1 MGKVKYKSKFTKTV
15 LYIHGFMSSS
25 NSETSKILS
34 DLYRRVIT
42 PEVDGNVQNS
52 LEKINKAIKETKPN
66 IIIGSSLGGYYALLS
81 DSGDIPVLVINPS
94 LFPKETLK
102 KYVGK
107 ELTYYSKREDSKQT
121 YTLTQEDYDLF
132 GDYDAIPKVSEKK
145 DNLWAVCS
153 TKDEVLGDSHINA
166 LESIIPDRIT
176 KTDEIGHRL
185 DKKFIKNTIIFD
197 VDEMTEL

>member
-1 MGKVKYKSKFTKTV
+1 MGKVKFKPKTMKTV
-15 LYIHGFMSSS
+15 LYIHGFMSGS

-34 DLYRRVIT
+34 DLYMSVIA

-52 LEKINKAIKETKPN
+52 LEKINKVIKETKPN
-66 IIIGSSLGGYYALLS
+66 IIIGSSLGGYYALLC

-102 KYVGK
+102 KNVGK
-107 ELTYYSKREDSKQT
+107 ELTYYSKREDGKKT

-132 GDYDAIPKVSEKK
+132 GNYDAIPKVSEKK
-145 DNLWAVCS
+145 KNLWAICS
-153 TKDEVLGDSHINA
+153 TKDEVLGDSHIKA
-166 LESIIPDRIT
+166 LEAIIPNRIT

-185 DKKFIKNTIIFD
+185 DKKFIKSEIALI
-197 VDEMTEL
+197 VDNMTD

>member
-1 MGKVKYKSKFTKTV
+1 MKYKAKYTKTV
-15 LYIHGFMSSS
+15 LYIHGFMSGS

-34 DLYRRVIT
+34 DLYSRVIV
-42 PEVDGNVQNS
+42 PEVDGNVKSS

-66 IIIGSSLGGYYALLS
+66 IIIGSSLGGYYALLC
-81 DSGDIPVLVINPS
+81 DSGNIPVLVINPS

-102 KYVGK
+102 KNVGK
-107 ELTYYSKREDSKQT
+107 ELTYYSKREDGKQT

-132 GDYDAIPKVSEKK
+132 GNYDAIPKVSEKK
-145 DNLWAVCS
+145 DNLWAICS
-153 TKDEVLGDSHINA
+153 TKDEILGNSHIDA
-166 LESIIPDRIT
+166 LEPIIPNRII

-185 DKKFIKNTIIFD
+185 DKKFIKNELIFD

>member
-1 MGKVKYKSKFTKTV
+1 MGKLRFKAKYTKTV
-15 LYIHGFMSSS
+15 LYIHGFMSGS
-25 NSETSKILS
+25 NSETAKILS
-34 DLYRRVIT
+34 DLYMRVIV

-66 IIIGSSLGGYYALLS
+66 IIIGSSLGGYYALLC

-102 KYVGK
+102 KNVGK
-107 ELTYYSKREDSKQT
+107 ELTYYSKREDGKQT
-121 YTLTQEDYDLF
+121 YTLTQKDYDMF
-132 GDYDAIPKVSEKK
+132 GNYDAIPKVSEKK
-145 DNLWAVCS
+145 DNLWAICS
-153 TKDEVLGDSHINA
+153 TKDEVLGNSHIKA
-166 LESIIPDRIT
+166 LESIIPNRIT

-185 DKKFIKNTIIFD
+185 DKRFIKSTLIFD